1 MRKPYLYWLEKA
13 AIVKQKEINLIK
25 DMLNDFD
32 HDALEVLSFDASDR
46 LKFNGTAKST
56 ALGGGNVLMATP
68 FG

>member
-1 MRKPYLYWLEKA
+1 M
-13 AIVKQKEINLIK
+13 KQKEIDLIK